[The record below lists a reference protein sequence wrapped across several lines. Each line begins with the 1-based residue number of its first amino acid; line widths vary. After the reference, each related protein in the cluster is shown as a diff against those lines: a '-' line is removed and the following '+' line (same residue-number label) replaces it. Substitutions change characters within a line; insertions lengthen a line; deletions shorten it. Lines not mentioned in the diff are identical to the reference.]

1 MNNLWLLWHCFKLF
15 IHKYDIINIGV
26 SMRAN
31 KINLTLGT
39 EKIYEEAEFYLN
51 EQDRIGIVG
60 VNGAGKTT
68 LFKVILGE
76 IPLDSGTISF
86 ERKRKIGYLEQEMQ
100 ECDLDC
106 NVLDYLLKARPIEE
120 LRKKQV
126 SLYEKLTHITEQQTK
141 KYMKELSKIE
151 DLLEYYDC
159 YHAENTLFEL
169 IEKMHIDSSLLD
181 KKVKELSGGQK
192 SKISFLHLLYSNPE
206 VLLLDEPTNHLDA
219 STKEFITEY
228 LKNYKGMLLVISHD
242 VPFLNAIVNQILY
255 IDKTTHK
262 MNVYKGNYDDF
273 IKKREVQKVERERQI
288 KREEEEEEKLRK
300 IVLKY
305 SNSSGK
311 RKRMAESREKALK
324 KLEKNKIEK
333 DMIYKTVK
341 LNIKPERE
349 GSKIPLKVNNIY
361 FGYKEEDIIHN
372 LSFLIQNKE
381 RFLIVGENGVG
392 KSTLLKLLIGENRPR
407 EGNIWYG
414 SKTDI
419 AYYAQEQELLEPKK
433 TILENVDTKGYS
445 EKELRTVLG
454 NFLFFKEDVF
464 KKVEV
469 LSPGEKARVALAK
482 IILKKAN
489 LLLLDEP
496 TNHLDVETQRIIG
509 ENFKNY
515 EGTII
520 MVSHNPDFVE
530 SVGVNRMLLLPK
542 GKIMNYSKELILK
555 IKEKNKEG

>member
-1 MNNLWLLWHCFKLF
+1 MNL
-15 IHKYDIINIGV
+15 GV
-26 SMRAN
+26 NMRAN

-39 EKIYEEAEFYLN
+39 ERIYEDAEFYLSEN
-51 EQDRIGIVG
+51 DRIGIVG

-86 ERKRKIGYLEQEMQ
+86 EKKRRIGYLEQEMNL
-100 ECDLDC
+100 CDLEC
-106 NVLDYLLKARPIEE
+106 NVLDYLLKARPIED

-126 SLYEKLTHITEQQTK
+126 SLYEKLASATEEKAK
-141 KYMKELSKIE
+141 KYMKELAKIE

-159 YHAENTLFEL
+159 YHAENILFEL
-169 IEKMHIDSSLLD
+169 IEKMQIDISLLD

-192 SKISFLHLLYSNPE
+192 SKIAFLHLLYAKPE

-219 STKEFITEY
+219 STKEFVTTY

-242 VPFLNAIVNQILY
+242 VPFLNALVNQILY
-255 IDKTTHK
+255 VDKTTHK
-262 MNVYKGNYDDF
+262 IEVYKGNYTDF
-273 IKKREVQKVERERQI
+273 MKRREIQKMEKERLIKKQED
-288 KREEEEEEKLRK
+288 EEEKLRE
-300 IVLKY
+300 IVLQY

-311 RKRMAESREKALK
+311 RKRMAESKEKALK
-324 KLEKNKIEK
+324 KLEKKRIER
-333 DMIYKTVK
+333 DITYKTVK

-361 FGYKEEDIIHN
+361 FSYGERDIIHN
-372 LSFLIQNKE
+372 LSFVIQNKE

-392 KSTLLKLLIGENRPR
+392 KSTLLKLLVQQIQPR

-454 NFLFFKEDVF
+454 NFLFFKEEVF

-469 LSPGEKARVALAK
+469 LSPGEKARVSLAK

-509 ENFKNY
+509 ENFRNY

-520 MVSHNPDFVE
+520 MVSHNPVFVE

-542 GKIMNYSKELILK
+542 GKIMNYSKELLMELQ
-555 IKEKNKEG
+555 EKNKEG

>member
-1 MNNLWLLWHCFKLF
+1 MNL
-15 IHKYDIINIGV
+15 GV
-26 SMRAN
+26 NMRAN

-39 EKIYEEAEFYLN
+39 EKIYEDAEFYLSEN
-51 EQDRIGIVG
+51 DRIGIVG

-86 ERKRKIGYLEQEMQ
+86 EKKRRIGYLEQEMNL
-100 ECDLDC
+100 CDLEC
-106 NVLDYLLKARPIEE
+106 NVLDYLLKARPIED

-126 SLYEKLTHITEQQTK
+126 SLYEKLASATEEKAK
-141 KYMKELSKIE
+141 KYMKELAKIE

-159 YHAENTLFEL
+159 YHAENILFEL
-169 IEKMHIDSSLLD
+169 IEKMQIDISLLD

-192 SKISFLHLLYSNPE
+192 SKIAFLHLLYAKPE

-219 STKEFITEY
+219 STKEFVTTY

-242 VPFLNAIVNQILY
+242 VPFLNALVNQILY
-255 IDKTTHK
+255 VDKTTHK
-262 MNVYKGNYDDF
+262 IEVYKGNYTDF
-273 IKKREVQKVERERQI
+273 MKRREIQKMEKERLIKKQED
-288 KREEEEEEKLRK
+288 EEEKLRE
-300 IVLKY
+300 IVLQY

-311 RKRMAESREKALK
+311 RKRMAESKEKALK
-324 KLEKNKIEK
+324 KLEKKRIER
-333 DMIYKTVK
+333 DITYKTVK

-361 FGYKEEDIIHN
+361 FSYGERDIIHN
-372 LSFLIQNKE
+372 LSFVIQNKE

-392 KSTLLKLLIGENRPR
+392 KSTLLKLLVQQIQPR

-454 NFLFFKEDVF
+454 NFLFFKEEVF

-469 LSPGEKARVALAK
+469 LSPGEKARVSLAK

-509 ENFKNY
+509 ENFRNY

-520 MVSHNPDFVE
+520 MVSHNPAFVE

-542 GKIMNYSKELILK
+542 GKIMNYSKELLMELQ
-555 IKEKNKEG
+555 EKNKEG